1 MPQLELLLS
10 EGFDPSSSASITA
23 RLGKVLDISGPH
35 YYFRRGADPSQL
47 PQLIQLLGDAAAW
60 LPLQAAASV
69 YLGTLAKHAADATWK
84 GVSALF
90 KSPEVKP
97 LADTAET
104 IADAASDMGGEV
116 EIFVGLNIPDKNWG
130 TAMRINAGSAE
141 DVARALALF
150 VVNADKISKM
160 MQEEINAGRIPF
172 ARAEIEVHEGDT
184 ITVRWQDQNFVE
196 HKKDIQ
202 SKTI

>member
-10 EGFDPSSSASITA
+10 EGFRQSSSDSIAA

-35 YYFRRGADPSQL
+35 YYVRRAADPSQL

-69 YLGTLAKHAADATWK
+69 YLSTLAKHAADATWK
-84 GVSALF
+84 GISTLF

-97 LADTAET
+97 LADTAEI
-104 IADAASDMGGEV
+104 IAGTASDIGGEV
-116 EIFVGLNIPDKNWG
+116 EIFVGLNIPDKHWG
-130 TAMRINAGSAE
+130 TAMQIKAGNPE
-141 DVARALALF
+141 DIARALALF

-160 MQEEINAGRIPF
+160 MQEEIAAGRTPF
-172 ARAEIEVHEGDT
+172 ARAGIEVCDNGGL
-184 ITVRWQDQNFVE
+184 IVRWRDQNFVTYE
-196 HKKDIQ
+196 RKVGK
-202 SKTI
+202 

>member
-10 EGFDPSSSASITA
+10 EGFRQGSSDSITA

-35 YYFRRGADPSQL
+35 YYVRRTADPSQL

-69 YLGTLAKHAADATWK
+69 YLGTLAKHAADATWR
-84 GVSALF
+84 GISTLF

-104 IADAASDMGGEV
+104 IADAASDIGGEV

-130 TAMRINAGSAE
+130 TAMRIKAGNAE
-141 DVARALALF
+141 DIARALALF

-160 MQEEINAGRIPF
+160 MQEEIAAGRIPF

-184 ITVRWQDQNFVE
+184 LILKWRDQNFETHERKVD
-196 HKKDIQ
+196 K
-202 SKTI
+202 